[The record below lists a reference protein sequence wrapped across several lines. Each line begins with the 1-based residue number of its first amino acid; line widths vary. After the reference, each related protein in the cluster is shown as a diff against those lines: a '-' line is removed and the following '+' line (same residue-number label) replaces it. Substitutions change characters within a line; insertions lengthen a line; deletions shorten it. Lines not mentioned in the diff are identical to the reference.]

1 MQSRFANIANFALDA
16 EVHRPRY
23 REKCDAQAAELRTL
37 RQQLDERDSELIEEV
52 PSAFS
57 LPKLNATGEAQKDV
71 TLVDPVKSV
80 PTRLQ
85 LCNCNNLSPETL
97 LRSFSSGQPRTEVV
111 ALDERVLPASHATEG
126 SRRAAV

>member
-57 LPKLNATGEAQKDV
+57 LPKFNATGEVQKGCN
-71 TLVDPVKSV
+71 SG
-80 PTRLQ
+80 RSRQERSNSIAALQ
-85 LCNCNNLSPETL
+85 LQQPLAGD
-97 LRSFSSGQPRTEVV
+97 SSEKFLVGTAKNR
-111 ALDERVLPASHATEG
+111 G
-126 SRRAAV
+126 RRA